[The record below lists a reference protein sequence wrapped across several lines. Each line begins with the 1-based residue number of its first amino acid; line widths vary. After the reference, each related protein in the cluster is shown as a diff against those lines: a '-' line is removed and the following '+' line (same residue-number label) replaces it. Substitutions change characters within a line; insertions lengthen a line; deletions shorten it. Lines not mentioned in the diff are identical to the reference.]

1 MTNEKLSI
9 TFEGGSGK
17 LVYSWLMLAIVSLI
31 FAGLF
36 AFLLAMAR
44 TPHIQDILP
53 GKDYFKVALVDHV
66 VLSIVIWFLTF
77 NGILWALTSSGLT
90 NRPTYCL
97 RLGMGGFVLSVLG
110 TISIVAPAL
119 LGLGTPLFT
128 NYIPVLDHPLYFTG
142 LFLFALGLLAYIV
155 NILLT
160 YFAASREGVNI
171 FRAEITGMMVCA
183 LAVISALLC
192 YLFAYITFPEGL
204 KKFIYLEHFFWG
216 GGHILQFSNT
226 IGMLVV
232 WILLVKMTLN
242 TSPISDKAGSIL
254 FALFIPF
261 ILAAPL
267 IFFFYEGGTDEYKK
281 AFTILM
287 QYGYGIT
294 VVLIGLAVMKSII
307 SAAKKA
313 PLPWGEPGFS
323 ALVFSLLLFITGGIF
338 ALFIKDSN
346 TKIPAH
352 YHGVIGAVTTAFM
365 GFSYYI
371 LPMIK
376 RKVPCPKLARYQ
388 PYIYGIGQLLFAI
401 GLFWAGGHGVAR
413 KTYGAAQGLDN
424 FGKIAGMTMMG
435 VGGLVAIA
443 GGASYVY
450 NILFGLLGRKQE
462 SEAVAD

>member
-9 TFEGGSGK
+9 AFEGGSRR
-17 LVYSWLMLAIVSLI
+17 LVYSWLMLAMVSLI

-53 GKDYFKVALVDHV
+53 GRDYFRVALVDHV

-77 NGILWALTSSGLT
+77 NGVLWALTSSGVT
-90 NRPTYCL
+90 GKPTYCMK
-97 RLGMGGFVLSVLG
+97 LGMAGFALSALG
-110 TISIVAPAL
+110 TAFIIMPAL
-119 LGLGTPLFT
+119 MGLGTPMFT

-142 LFLFALGLLAYIV
+142 LFLFALGLLAYIA

-160 YFAASREGVNI
+160 YFSAARDGANI

-192 YLFAYITFPEGL
+192 YLFAYLTFPEGL

-232 WILLVKMTLN
+232 WILLVKITLN
-242 TSPISDKAGSIL
+242 TSAISDKAGSIL

-261 ILAAPL
+261 IMAAPL

-294 VVLIGLAVMKSII
+294 VALIGLAVIKSII
-307 SAAKKA
+307 TAGKKA

-352 YHGVIGAVTTAFM
+352 YHGVIGAVTTSFM

-376 RKVPCPKLARYQ
+376 RRAPCPKLARYQ

-435 VGGLVAIA
+435 VGGLIAIA

-450 NILFGLLGRKQE
+450 NILFGLLGKKDE